1 MCNHT
6 LSDFFYTDARKN
18 YMELTEEELNEIEY
32 DNLQEAINES
42 VKEYMQRN
50 GKFLNQTGKYIS
62 ELLVC
67 FCLLGTSS

>member
-1 MCNHT
+1 
-6 LSDFFYTDARKN
+6 
-18 YMELTEEELNEIEY
+18 MELTEEELNEIEY

-67 FCLLGTSS
+67 LCLLGTSS

>member
-1 MCNHT
+1 
-6 LSDFFYTDARKN
+6 
-18 YMELTEEELNEIEY
+18 MELTEEELNEIEY